1 MFTMAGTIKNSV
13 RMAALDQKWQQKKN
27 SFGLDKKKTAEMT
40 AEERQ
45 LQDFREQA
53 EQMRK
58 SQKHANIDAKL
69 VAGEELTPEE
79 IEYLRQNNPQALK
92 DYEDTQKERESYKRA
107 LRNCRTKEEVE
118 RLKYTK
124 MGQFMAEAKKIS
136 SNACIPKGKKV
147 ALLKRI
153 LQQATAVEDE
163 HKEFLKTSRY
173 ASLPTE
179 EEEREAEKAEKEQ
192 QEAENT
198 GADEMEDVG
207 EAEDAEDVKDS
218 DAEVVGNTKDFDEE
232 IKGAEAEGIRDTGIE
247 SAGNSRDLE
256 AEGVGDIKVKGKTA
270 ADHTKKT
277 PLPDTPE
284 LPKDIRR
291 KKKAQPAGS
300 LPEGSAAI
308 HSIFTSVVASADGIP
323 GEINVKI

>member
-1 MFTMAGTIKNSV
+1 MFTMAGTIKRSV

-27 SFGLDKKKTAEMT
+27 SFGQDKKKLTEMT

-69 VAGEELTPEE
+69 AAGEELTPEE

-92 DYEDTQKERESYKRA
+92 DYEDTQRERENYKRA

-173 ASLPTE
+173 AGLPTE
-179 EEEREAEKAEKEQ
+179 EEAREAEKAEKEQ

-198 GADEMEDVG
+198 N
-207 EAEDAEDVKDS
+207 AEEIENTEEVKNS
-218 DAEVVGNTKDFDEE
+218 DAEGAEGTKNSEADGTKDT
-232 IKGAEAEGIRDTGIE
+232 GAE
-247 SAGNSRDLE
+247 S
-256 AEGVGDIKVKGKTA
+256 

-277 PLPDTPE
+277 PLPNTPE
-284 LPKDIRR
+284 FPQDPHR
-291 KKKAQPAGS
+291 KKKPQPAGS

-308 HSIFTSVVASADGIP
+308 HSILTSVVASADGIP

>member
-1 MFTMAGTIKNSV
+1 MFTMAGTIKRSV

-27 SFGLDKKKTAEMT
+27 SFGQDQKKLSEMT

-69 VAGEELTPEE
+69 AAGEELTPEE

-92 DYEDTQKERESYKRA
+92 DYEDTQRERENYKRA

-179 EEEREAEKAEKEQ
+179 EEAREAEKAEKEQ
-192 QEAENT
+192 REAETT
-198 GADEMEDVG
+198 GADETENTEEVKDTD
-207 EAEDAEDVKDS
+207 AEDAEDVKDS
-218 DAEVVGNTKDFDEE
+218 DAEGTKDT
-232 IKGAEAEGIRDTGIE
+232 GAE
-247 SAGNSRDLE
+247 S
-256 AEGVGDIKVKGKTA
+256 

-277 PLPDTPE
+277 PLPNTPE
-284 LPKDIRR
+284 FPQDTRR
-291 KKKAQPAGS
+291 KKKPQPAGS

-308 HSIFTSVVASADGIP
+308 HSILTSVVASADGIP

>member
-27 SFGLDKKKTAEMT
+27 NFGLDKKKPAEMT

-53 EQMRK
+53 EKMRK

-69 VAGEELTPEE
+69 AAGEELTPEE

-92 DYEDTQKERESYKRA
+92 DYEDTQRERESYKRA

-179 EEEREAEKAEKEQ
+179 EEAREAEKAEKEQ
-192 QEAENT
+192 REAENI
-198 GADEMEDVG
+198 GADETENTEEVKDTD
-207 EAEDAEDVKDS
+207 AEDAEGTNDS
-218 DAEVVGNTKDFDEE
+218 DAEGTKDT
-232 IKGAEAEGIRDTGIE
+232 GAE
-247 SAGNSRDLE
+247 SAN
-256 AEGVGDIKVKGKTA
+256 
-270 ADHTKKT
+270 HTKKT
-277 PLPDTPE
+277 PLPDIPE
-284 LPKDIRR
+284 LPKDTRR

-308 HSIFTSVVASADGIP
+308 HSILTSVVASADGIP

>member
-1 MFTMAGTIKNSV
+1 MFTMAGTIKRSV
-13 RMAALDQKWQQKKN
+13 RMAVLDQKWQQKKN
-27 SFGLDKKKTAEMT
+27 SFGQDKKKLAEMT

-69 VAGEELTPEE
+69 AAGEELTPEE

-163 HKEFLKTSRY
+163 HREFLKTSRY

-179 EEEREAEKAEKEQ
+179 EEAREAEKAEKEQ
-192 QEAENT
+192 QKAETT
-198 GADEMEDVG
+198 GADETENTEEVKDTDV
-207 EAEDAEDVKDS
+207 EDAEGTKNS
-218 DAEVVGNTKDFDEE
+218 DAESTKDT
-232 IKGAEAEGIRDTGIE
+232 GAE
-247 SAGNSRDLE
+247 SAN
-256 AEGVGDIKVKGKTA
+256 
-270 ADHTKKT
+270 HTKKT
-277 PLPDTPE
+277 PLPNTPE
-284 LPKDIRR
+284 LSKDTRR

-308 HSIFTSVVASADGIP
+308 HSILTSVMASADGIP

>member
-1 MFTMAGTIKNSV
+1 MFTMAGTIKRSV

-27 SFGLDKKKTAEMT
+27 SFGQDKKKLAEMT

-69 VAGEELTPEE
+69 AAGEELTPEE

-92 DYEDTQKERESYKRA
+92 DYEDTQRERESYKRA

-179 EEEREAEKAEKEQ
+179 EEAREAEKAEKEQ
-192 QEAENT
+192 QEAETT
-198 GADEMEDVG
+198 GADETENTEEVKDTD
-207 EAEDAEDVKDS
+207 AEDAEDVKDS
-218 DAEVVGNTKDFDEE
+218 DAEGTKDT
-232 IKGAEAEGIRDTGIE
+232 GAE
-247 SAGNSRDLE
+247 S
-256 AEGVGDIKVKGKTA
+256 

-277 PLPDTPE
+277 PLPDIPE
-284 LPKDIRR
+284 LPKDTRR

-308 HSIFTSVVASADGIP
+308 HSILTSVVAAADGIP
-323 GEINVKI
+323 SEINVKI

>member
-1 MFTMAGTIKNSV
+1 MFTMAGTIKRSV

-27 SFGLDKKKTAEMT
+27 SFGQDKKKLTEMT

-69 VAGEELTPEE
+69 AAGEELTPEE

-179 EEEREAEKAEKEQ
+179 EEAREAEKAEKEQ
-192 QEAENT
+192 QEAETT
-198 GADEMEDVG
+198 GADETENTEEVKDTD
-207 EAEDAEDVKDS
+207 AEDAEDVKDS
-218 DAEVVGNTKDFDEE
+218 DAEGTKDT
-232 IKGAEAEGIRDTGIE
+232 GAE
-247 SAGNSRDLE
+247 SAN
-256 AEGVGDIKVKGKTA
+256 
-270 ADHTKKT
+270 HTKKT
-277 PLPDTPE
+277 PLPNTPE
-284 LPKDIRR
+284 LSKDTRR
-291 KKKAQPAGS
+291 KKKPQPAGS

-308 HSIFTSVVASADGIP
+308 HSILTSVVASADGIP
-323 GEINVKI
+323 SEINVKI

>member
-1 MFTMAGTIKNSV
+1 MFTMAGTIKRSV

-27 SFGLDKKKTAEMT
+27 SFGQDKKKLTEMT

-69 VAGEELTPEE
+69 AAGEELTPEE

-92 DYEDTQKERESYKRA
+92 DYEDTQRERENYKRA

-124 MGQFMAEAKKIS
+124 MGQFIAEAKKIS

-179 EEEREAEKAEKEQ
+179 EEAREAEKAEKEQ
-192 QEAENT
+192 REAETT
-198 GADEMEDVG
+198 GADETENTEEVKDTD
-207 EAEDAEDVKDS
+207 AEDAEDVKDS
-218 DAEVVGNTKDFDEE
+218 DAEGTKDT
-232 IKGAEAEGIRDTGIE
+232 GAE
-247 SAGNSRDLE
+247 S
-256 AEGVGDIKVKGKTA
+256 

-277 PLPDTPE
+277 PLPNTPE
-284 LPKDIRR
+284 FPQDTRR
-291 KKKAQPAGS
+291 KKKPQPAGS

-308 HSIFTSVVASADGIP
+308 HSILTSVVASADGIP

>member
-1 MFTMAGTIKNSV
+1 
-13 RMAALDQKWQQKKN
+13 MAALDQKWQQKKN
-27 SFGLDKKKTAEMT
+27 SFGQDKKKLAEMT

-69 VAGEELTPEE
+69 AAGEELTPEE

-163 HKEFLKTSRY
+163 HREFLKTSRY
-173 ASLPTE
+173 VSLPTE
-179 EEEREAEKAEKEQ
+179 EEAREAEKAEKEQ
-192 QEAENT
+192 REAETT
-198 GADEMEDVG
+198 GADETENTEEVKDTD
-207 EAEDAEDVKDS
+207 AEDAEGTKNS
-218 DAEVVGNTKDFDEE
+218 DAESTKDT
-232 IKGAEAEGIRDTGIE
+232 GAE
-247 SAGNSRDLE
+247 S
-256 AEGVGDIKVKGKTA
+256 

-277 PLPDTPE
+277 PLPDIPE
-284 LPKDIRR
+284 LPKDTRR

-308 HSIFTSVVASADGIP
+308 HSILTSVVASADGIP

>member
-1 MFTMAGTIKNSV
+1 MFTMAGTIKRSV

-27 SFGLDKKKTAEMT
+27 SFGQDKKKLTEMT

-69 VAGEELTPEE
+69 AAGEELTPEE

-92 DYEDTQKERESYKRA
+92 DYEDTQRERENYKRA

-179 EEEREAEKAEKEQ
+179 EEAREAEKAEKEQ
-192 QEAENT
+192 REAETT
-198 GADEMEDVG
+198 GADETENTEEVKDTD
-207 EAEDAEDVKDS
+207 AEDAEDVKDS
-218 DAEVVGNTKDFDEE
+218 DAEGTKD
-232 IKGAEAEGIRDTGIE
+232 TGTE
-247 SAGNSRDLE
+247 S
-256 AEGVGDIKVKGKTA
+256 

-277 PLPDTPE
+277 PLPNTPE
-284 LPKDIRR
+284 FPQDTRR
-291 KKKAQPAGS
+291 KKKPQSAGS

-308 HSIFTSVVASADGIP
+308 HSILTSVVASADGIP

>member
-1 MFTMAGTIKNSV
+1 MFTMAGTIKRSV

-27 SFGLDKKKTAEMT
+27 SFGQDQKKLSEMT

-69 VAGEELTPEE
+69 AAGDKLTPEE
-79 IEYLRQNNPQALK
+79 IEYLRQNNPQALR
-92 DYEDTQKERESYKRA
+92 DYEETQRERESYKRA

-118 RLKYTK
+118 RLKYAK

-153 LQQATAVEDE
+153 LQQVTAVEDE

-179 EEEREAEKAEKEQ
+179 EEAREAEKAEKEQ
-192 QEAENT
+192 REAET
-198 GADEMEDVG
+198 TEADETEDVG
-207 EAEDAEDVKDS
+207 DAEDAEDVKDS
-218 DAEVVGNTKDFDEE
+218 DAEGTKDT
-232 IKGAEAEGIRDTGIE
+232 GAEST
-247 SAGNSRDLE
+247 
-256 AEGVGDIKVKGKTA
+256 
-270 ADHTKKT
+270 DHTKKT
-277 PLPDTPE
+277 PLPNTPE
-284 LPKDIRR
+284 FPQDTRR
-291 KKKAQPAGS
+291 KKKPQPAGS

-308 HSIFTSVVASADGIP
+308 HSILTSVVASADGIP

>member
-1 MFTMAGTIKNSV
+1 MFTMAGTIKRSV

-27 SFGLDKKKTAEMT
+27 SFGQDKKKLTEMT

-69 VAGEELTPEE
+69 AAGEELTPEE

-163 HKEFLKTSRY
+163 HREFLKTSRY

-179 EEEREAEKAEKEQ
+179 EEAREAEKAEKEQ
-192 QEAENT
+192 REAETT
-198 GADEMEDVG
+198 GADETENTEEVKDTD
-207 EAEDAEDVKDS
+207 AEDAEGTKNS
-218 DAEVVGNTKDFDEE
+218 DAESTKDT
-232 IKGAEAEGIRDTGIE
+232 GAE
-247 SAGNSRDLE
+247 SAN
-256 AEGVGDIKVKGKTA
+256 
-270 ADHTKKT
+270 HTKKT
-277 PLPDTPE
+277 PLPNTPE
-284 LPKDIRR
+284 LSKDTRR
-291 KKKAQPAGS
+291 KKKPQPAGS

-308 HSIFTSVVASADGIP
+308 HSILTSVVASADGIP